1 MIPRTH
7 NPAANR
13 QRRAVL
19 ALGATAALVLSGC
32 AAPAITSAPSLAD
45 APAWSGRMS
54 LQVESS
60 PPQSLAAVFDLKGSA
75 EAGQLS
81 LSTPLG
87 NTLAQLAWSAGS
99 ATLRTP
105 RETREYPSVDALL
118 AEVTGTQVP
127 VAALFDWLA
136 GKPAD
141 VDGWQADLSQHADGR
156 LRARRS
162 APAPA
167 ADLRLA
173 FERQ

>member
-1 MIPRTH
+1 
-7 NPAANR
+7 
-13 QRRAVL
+13 
-19 ALGATAALVLSGC
+19 
-32 AAPAITSAPSLAD
+32 
-45 APAWSGRMS
+45 MS
-54 LQVESS
+54 LQVESD

-75 EAGQLS
+75 AEGQLS

-87 NTLAQLAWSAGS
+87 NTLAQLAWSAGR

-118 AEVTGTQVP
+118 AEVTGTQIP
-127 VAALFDWLA
+127 VAALFDWLS
-136 GKPAD
+136 GKPAV

-162 APAPA
+162 APAPV

>member
-1 MIPRTH
+1 
-7 NPAANR
+7 
-13 QRRAVL
+13 
-19 ALGATAALVLSGC
+19 
-32 AAPAITSAPSLAD
+32 
-45 APAWSGRMS
+45 MS

-60 PPQSLAAVFDLKGSA
+60 PPQSLAAVFDLKGGI

-81 LSTPLG
+81 LGTPLG
-87 NTLAQLAWSAGS
+87 NILAQLSWSAGS

-118 AEVTGTQVP
+118 AEVTGTPIP

-136 GKPAD
+136 GKPAT
-141 VDGWQADLSQHADGR
+141 VDGWQADLTQHADGR

-162 APAPA
+162 SPAPA